1 MKKLPE
7 NNKQDLFPVD
17 LLDIAKNIAKEKGID
32 AEEVLGAME
41 NAIAKAGRTKY
52 GQEFDIRAHVDRDTG
67 KIGLFRYLE
76 VVESIES
83 EPDEE
88 KVNKIDLKDAHVKNK
103 ELKIGDFLVDQLPQI
118 DFGRIAVQTAKQ
130 VIVQKVKEAE
140 RSMQYSQFKDK
151 VGEIVNGMVKRVEKL
166 VW

>member
-17 LLDIAKNIAKEKGID
+17 LLDIAKNIAKEKGIE

-88 KVNKIDLKDAHVKNK
+88 KVNKIDLKDAHAKDK
-103 ELKIGDFLVDQLPQI
+103 ELQIGDLNCTI
-118 DFGRIAVQTAKQ
+118 GA
-130 VIVQKVKEAE
+130 
-140 RSMQYSQFKDK
+140 SQQAC
-151 VGEIVNGMVKRVEKL
+151 R
-166 VW
+166 